1 MTWCLCPLGVALT
14 IACCLCSSL
23 AGRLQ
28 TLWTRQPESLC
39 VALLLLQGLTE
50 IISVRSSSPS
60 RCWPIRSKGLQQG
73 RGDPEISP
81 RSRQLTARDL
91 QVAPEIHT
99 LLWLLIINYRYRPLM
114 PRRSQAALPDF
125 GWSHGLSSNLE
136 ICNSPLL
143 RRLPNVQHFY
153 FIN

>member
-14 IACCLCSSL
+14 IACCLCSFL
-23 AGRLQ
+23 AGCLQ
-28 TLWTRQPESLC
+28 TLWTRQPESLS
-39 VALLLLQGLTE
+39 VALLLLQGL
-50 IISVRSSSPS
+50 RSSSPS

-91 QVAPEIHT
+91 QVAPEIHA
-99 LLWLLIINYRYRPLM
+99 LLWLTRYRPLM

-125 GWSHGLSSNLE
+125 GRSKSNTTHGLSPNLE

-153 FIN
+153 LIN

>member
-1 MTWCLCPLGVALT
+1 MTWCLCPRGATFLKGITLT
-14 IACCLCSSL
+14 IACCLCSFL

-28 TLWTRQPESLC
+28 ALWTRQPESLS
-39 VALLLLQGLTE
+39 VALLLLQGP
-50 IISVRSSSPS
+50 RSSSPS
-60 RCWPIRSKGLQQG
+60 RCWPIRSEGLQQG

-91 QVAPEIHT
+91 QVAPEVHA
-99 LLWLLIINYRYRPLM
+99 LLWLTRYRPLM

-125 GWSHGLSSNLE
+125 GWSHGLGPNLE

-143 RRLPNVQHFY
+143 RRLPNVQHVG